1 MEIFYGGMMIDIEE
15 LKKDITDN
23 TFDIRTLVCVCKDDT
38 SRFIAMQYYHHYAR
52 QNKLNVELLEE
63 MPNSVGTPF
72 GELDTLYVCE
82 VGTLEEIP
90 LVQNSANLWIICEK
104 IKKGFTPENYIRFP
118 KLEEWQIQ
126 DYIITQTNVT
136 EEQADL
142 LMKTYKDIRKLDIE
156 MQKLVIFRQEMFDE
170 LEAQLI
176 YTEDKPI
183 YDLVNALVERNKAK
197 LQELMEKKT
206 EQDKEVIA
214 LKEKIKKSQE
224 EIKQLRRE
232 NFEKTQEV
240 FTPKQRQELEKIK
253 QEHIKKMKKQQG
265 QSFCPMAGPHPE
277 GEFPPPKPPVEK

>member
-1 MEIFYGGMMIDIEE
+1 MKKQILAAICAILLISGASFAAASENFSDKPGMMPPPPGAH
-15 LKKDITDN
+15 
-23 TFDIRTLVCVCKDDT
+23 
-38 SRFIAMQYYHHYAR
+38 RFA
-52 QNKLNVELLEE
+52 
-63 MPNSVGTPF
+63 
-72 GELDTLYVCE
+72 
-82 VGTLEEIP
+82 
-90 LVQNSANLWIICEK
+90 
-104 IKKGFTPENYIRFP
+104 TPE
-118 KLEEWQIQ
+118 E
-126 DYIITQTNVT
+126 
-136 EEQADL
+136 A
-142 LMKTYKDIRKLDIE
+142 
-156 MQKLVIFRQEMFDE
+156 QKHRQEMEKRRQEIDKRLKVTDE
-170 LEAQLI
+170 QKAQLKTI
-176 YTEDKPI
+176 HENSRAKIVPKVKE
-183 YDLVNALVERNKAK
+183 LRENKAK